1 MTPNSSH
8 KSDCLLCGQPLVYFT
23 DARPMVCA
31 VCGNE
36 SASEAACAAGHFVC
50 NNCHSSSGNE
60 LIEKVCIQ
68 SESVQPVELAI
79 ELMKSPLIAMHG
91 PEHHFLVPAVLLTA
105 YYNQQG
111 SAEEKQKK
119 IRVARSRAENVLG
132 GFCGFYGA
140 CGAGVGTGIFISIIT
155 DSTPLAEENW
165 GLANQMTAESLRCIG
180 ALGGPR
186 CCKRDTFM
194 ALKTAGK
201 FLRQKYDFK
210 MDIPDTIEC
219 DFNQFNRECKEEG
232 CPFFDRTKSRT
243 TPNLIQI

>member
-1 MTPNSSH
+1 MI
-8 KSDCLLCGQPLVYFT
+8 CGQPLAYFT
-23 DARPMVCA
+23 EARDMVCA
-31 VCGNE
+31 LCGGRFK
-36 SASEAACAAGHFVC
+36 SEAACASGHFVC
-50 NNCHSSSGNE
+50 NDCHAASANE
-60 LIEKVCIQ
+60 LIEKVCNQ
-68 SESVQPVELAI
+68 SDSVEPVSLAM

-105 YYNQQG
+105 YYNRQG
-111 SAEEKQKK
+111 SSEEKRKK

-140 CGAGVGTGIFISIIT
+140 CGAGIGTGIFISLIT
-155 DSTPLAEENW
+155 DSTPLSEESW

-201 FLRQKYDFK
+201 FLQKNYNLR
-210 MDIPDTIEC
+210 MDIPDTITC
-219 DFNQFNRECKEEG
+219 DFNQFNHECKEED
-232 CPFFDRTKSRT
+232 CPFYDRNQNEISQT
-243 TPNLIQI
+243 TLIHL

>member
-1 MTPNSSH
+1 MIPLSSH

-23 DARPMVCA
+23 DARPMACA

-91 PEHHFLVPAVLLTA
+91 PEHHFLVPAAVLAA

-155 DSTPLAEENW
+155 DSTPLSKQSW

-180 ALGGPR
+180 ALGGA
-186 CCKRDTFM
+186 
-194 ALKTAGK
+194 ALLQARHVHGAENGGK
-201 FLRQKYDFK
+201 
-210 MDIPDTIEC
+210 IPASKI
-219 DFNQFNRECKEEG
+219 
-232 CPFFDRTKSRT
+232 
-243 TPNLIQI
+243 